1 MYSVPWRHIGRRVW
15 VRATPATVTVYFDDE
30 RIATHRR
37 SGNGHRSTEDA
48 HLPAERAYLRHRSR
62 SYWEERAERLGNN
75 VGRFVRDVFDADDVL
90 SQLRQVQAIV
100 THLEKYPA
108 QRAQGA
114 CRRASFYGTH
124 SYQVIKNILNQA
136 LDLEPLPTSRP
147 TATAWAD
154 PPRFA
159 RDSKQWRIDG
169 EGTDGCH

>member
-1 MYSVPWRHIGRRVW
+1 ML
-15 VRATPATVTVYFDDE
+15 
-30 RIATHRR
+30 
-37 SGNGHRSTEDA
+37 
-48 HLPAERAYLRHRSR
+48 LPAERAQLRHRSR
-62 SYWEERAERLGNN
+62 SYWEERADRLGGD
-75 VGRFVRDVFDADDVL
+75 VGRFVRDVFDADDAL

-100 THLEKYPA
+100 THLEKFPA

-147 TATAWAD
+147 SRTTWAD

-159 RDSKQWRIDG
+159 RDSKQWRIDE